1 MFHTFAFPQFQTFG
15 GGMSRIPN
23 PSAKSPISPRLA
35 SAGSLGSPAVGS
47 LEASP
52 GSTLDNRGVSP
63 IGARPWTGPGD
74 HHDLPQP
81 VQQQD
86 ESAARLPPRPPSA
99 QSVSPRP
106 SSRYVLGPFIC
117 PPSIFRVFQFLEE
130 YFQYFQ
136 DFKFSKIGQHAF
148 GSFALF
154 LFGPILPIQ
163 CPLDK
168 AAALPI
174 ATSTPVT
181 EAGRY
186 IQWALYF
193 FI

>member
-1 MFHTFAFPQFQTFG
+1 MRTLIEPSKQLQEKTCASLHTFAFPQFQTFG

-99 QSVSPRP
+99 QSVSSRP
-106 SSRYVLGPFIC
+106 SSRYWAHRIDSYVLD
-117 PPSIFRVFQFLEE
+117 
-130 YFQYFQ
+130 YFWETE
-136 DFKFSKIGQHAF
+136 GN
-148 GSFALF
+148 GFATKLGF
-154 LFGPILPIQ
+154 
-163 CPLDK
+163 
-168 AAALPI
+168 
-174 ATSTPVT
+174 
-181 EAGRY
+181 
-186 IQWALYF
+186 
-193 FI
+193 